1 MFLEEFL
8 NFIGYKL
15 TSGEKYYWNCF
26 GKNARYI
33 ESDEVDSKNG
43 FVRALAIFDTETK
56 FIYQLESYD
65 DRENIGYLW
74 IDPFHR
80 EAHRLE
86 AIAKGVNP
94 NEMYDD
100 VEFRICETAEEW
112 NEKTLELFE
121 GKESEEYDNPIK
133 DNLIVNITDFV
144 RNHYDI
150 YGDDVKTQV
159 KRYVNNLY
167 GKELYGKDSFPSDDA
182 INAYNEERLVSRYD
196 K

>member
-8 NFIGYKL
+8 RFIGYRV
-15 TSGEKYYWNCF
+15 TSGEKFFWNCF

-33 ESDEVDSKNG
+33 DSDEVDSKNG
-43 FVRALAIFDTETK
+43 FIRALAIFDTETK
-56 FIYQLESYD
+56 FIYQLESCD
-65 DRENIGYLW
+65 DRENIGYRW

-112 NEKTLELFE
+112 NEKTLELLE
-121 GKESEEYDNPIK
+121 EKESEEHDDPIK
-133 DNLIVNITDFV
+133 DNLQFSLNDFC

-150 YGDDVKTQV
+150 FGDRVEDQV
-159 KRYVNNLY
+159 SNYIKNTFGENN
-167 GKELYGKDSFPSDDA
+167 E
-182 INAYNEERLVSRYD
+182 
-196 K
+196 